1 MPLVEGRGSAF
12 DVPQATVQHEAGAVG
27 TRTHLTYAGSA
38 YSYEEEGV
46 CEGGE
51 GGWYRE
57 SVREVCRKRK
67 EGRWWIRI

>member
-38 YSYEEEGV
+38 YSYEEEVV

-51 GGWYRE
+51 G
-57 SVREVCRKRK
+57 V
-67 EGRWWIRI
+67 